1 MEILEIEK
9 IWKDVKAEL
18 EKDVP
23 ESSLPWINSLE
34 PTGYTGGVF
43 TVVTALS
50 MAVTI
55 IRKAHLQQI
64 KDIFKKVTGNNVDF
78 EIVYDKEAVDKI
90 RRAKKRVVRV
100 TVEDTTE
107 TDKQKM
113 MMDNLSKMQST
124 NLNLKFKFENFVV
137 GENSK
142 IAYSIAKLVAEHPAE
157 MYNPLF
163 IYGGSGLGKTHL
175 MQAIGHYAVFHHSR
189 KKVKYVKTQDFF
201 NQYIDN
207 LNPNNKNKTEL
218 MTKFRQKFKNVDI
231 LLIDDIQF
239 IESKKKFMDE
249 LFDILDSL
257 LQKSKQIVLTSDRLP
272 KDIPTLPDRLRTRFE
287 MGIVVD
293 IQPPPV
299 ETRVAILKKWAS
311 DVRLHIGDDVIDF
324 IAQNFTNNV
333 RELEGAFNKVT
344 AIADIEGVKIDLE
357 FAQKVLGSE
366 TKKKKITINNIAQT
380 VSEYFGITVDNMKS
394 PARSQNISD
403 ARKYTIYL
411 AREMTKMSYEEIANF
426 LNKKH
431 TTMLYSYEKIVE
443 LADRDTEVKETIR
456 ELKQAVLVNIS

>member
-1 MEILEIEK
+1 M
-9 IWKDVKAEL
+9 
-18 EKDVP
+18 
-23 ESSLPWINSLE
+23 
-34 PTGYTGGVF
+34 
-43 TVVTALS
+43 
-50 MAVTI
+50 
-55 IRKAHLQQI
+55 
-64 KDIFKKVTGNNVDF
+64 TGNNVDF

>member
-1 MEILEIEK
+1 MEIIEIEK
-9 IWKDVKAEL
+9 IWNDVKAEL
-18 EKDVP
+18 VKDVP

-55 IRKAHLQQI
+55 IRKLHLQQI
-64 KDIFKKVTGNNVDF
+64 KDLFKKITGNTVDF
-78 EIVYDKEAVDKI
+78 EIVFDKDAVNKI
-90 RRAKKRVVRV
+90 RKTKKKVVKV
-100 TVEDTTE
+100 SVEDTTE
-107 TDKQKM
+107 QDKQQKM
-113 MMDNLSKMQST
+113 MENLSKMQST
-124 NLNLKFKFENFVV
+124 NLNLKFKFDNFVV

-142 IAYSIAKLVAEHPAE
+142 IAYSIAKLVAENPAQ

-175 MQAIGHYAVFHHSR
+175 MQAIGHYAVFNHPT
-189 KKVKYVKTQDFF
+189 KKVKYIRTQDFF

-207 LNPNNKNKTEL
+207 VKPGKNTSEL
-218 MTKFRQKFKNVDI
+218 MTKFRQKYRSAGI

-239 IESKKKFMDE
+239 IESKTKFMSE
-249 LFDILDSL
+249 LFDILDY
-257 LQKSKQIVLTSDRLP
+257 LQQQNKQIVLTSDRLP

-293 IQPPPV
+293 IQPPPP
-299 ETRVAILKKWAS
+299 ETRIKILKKWAG
-311 DVRLHIGDDVIDF
+311 DLRLDIKDDVFEF

-344 AIADIEGVKIDLE
+344 AIADIEGVNIDLD
-357 FAQKVLGSE
+357 FVKKVLNVD
-366 TKKKKITINNIAQT
+366 TKKKKITIDTIAKV
-380 VSEYFGITVDNMKS
+380 VSEFFGVSIANLKS
-394 PARSQNISD
+394 PARSQKISD
-403 ARKYTIYL
+403 ARKYTVYL
-411 AREMTKMSYEEIANF
+411 AREMTKMSYEEIANY
-426 LNKKH
+426 LNKRH
-431 TTMLYSYEKIVE
+431 VTMLYSYEKIVE

-456 ELKQAVLVNIS
+456 ELKQAIGLEIKG

>member
-239 IESKKKFMDE
+239 IESKKKFMEE

>member
-239 IESKKKFMDE
+239 IESKKKFMEE

-299 ETRVAILKKWAS
+299 ETRVAILKRWAS

>member
-218 MTKFRQKFKNVDI
+218 MTKFRQKFKNIDI

-443 LADRDTEVKETIR
+443 LADRDIEVKETIR